1 MMRGYSLFRRGHSL
15 TLRIAGLLLYSLC
28 VARVDAGPVE
38 FQARVISITDG
49 DTLTVLFQ
57 KTPVRIRLSGVD
69 APEVR
74 QAYGS
79 RARQFAASLAFG
91 KTVTVR
97 VLNSDRYGRKLGT
110 IILPDGRNLNH
121 ELVRAGF
128 AWWFRRYAPRD
139 RELERLEARARGER
153 AGLWRDTN
161 PTPPWAFRDATRR
174 ARR

>member
-1 MMRGYSLFRRGHSL
+1 MK
-15 TLRIAGLLLYSLC
+15 LRIAGLLLYSLC
-28 VARVDAGPVE
+28 AVQVDAGPVE
-38 FQARVISITDG
+38 FQARVIRIADG

-57 KTPVRIRLSGVD
+57 KRPVRLRLLGVD

-74 QAYGS
+74 QAYGN
-79 RARQFAASLAFG
+79 RARRFAASLVFG

-97 VLNSDRYGRKLGT
+97 AISNDRYGRKLVT

-128 AWWFRRYAPRD
+128 AWWFRRYAPGD

-153 AGLWRDTN
+153 VGLWQDTN
-161 PTPPWAFRDATRR
+161 PTPPWEFRDATRR
-174 ARR
+174 AIR